1 MTVLSHRATRT
12 VDQRPEVVHDRLLE
26 LAERLRT
33 AIAATPVATGRGPL
47 PATVSVGVA
56 HLRADDPDL
65 DTLLA
70 RADTALYQ
78 AKRQGRNRVASA

>member
-1 MTVLSHRATRT
+1 M
-12 VDQRPEVVHDRLLE
+12 
-26 LAERLRT
+26 
-33 AIAATPVATGRGPL
+33 AATGHGPL

-56 HLRADDPDL
+56 QLRADDPDL

-78 AKRQGRNRVASA
+78 AKRLGRNRVASA